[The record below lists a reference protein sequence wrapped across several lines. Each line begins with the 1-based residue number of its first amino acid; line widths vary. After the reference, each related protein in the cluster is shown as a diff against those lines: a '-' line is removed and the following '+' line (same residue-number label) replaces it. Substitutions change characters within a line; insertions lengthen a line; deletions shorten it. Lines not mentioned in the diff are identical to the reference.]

1 MSKVTDH
8 ANINSITGISEIHA
22 ASAHVMEP
30 HVDENARRQLIDAA
44 ERLIIAA
51 RTPGENLYLTSA
63 QVYLPEHA
71 NASLP
76 I

>member
-8 ANINSITGISEIHA
+8 ANINSIISEIHA